1 VTIVRIAEIEVE
13 PSHIESYKAL
23 LAEQVEAAVR
33 IEPGVLFLHAVL
45 EKGVPARVRVIEGYV
60 DQAAYE
66 FHLTTPH
73 FRKYKMKT
81 ASMVRSLQVIEHE
94 PIRLSAKPDAPG
106 E

>member
-1 VTIVRIAEIEVE
+1 MTIVRIAEIDVE
-13 PSHIESYKAL
+13 PNQIDTYKAL
-23 LAEQVEAAVR
+23 LAEQVEASVR
-33 IEPGVLFLHAVL
+33 VEPGVLFLHAVL
-45 EKGVPARVRVIEGYV
+45 EKGAAARVRVIECYA

-81 ASMVRSLQVIEHE
+81 ANMVRSLQVIEHE
-94 PIRLSAKPDAPG
+94 PIRLQAKS